1 MPSHPLLPFVVHTQE
16 ATVLRN
22 GEKHNIH
29 AEKLVLGDVIFVKFG
44 DRIPADIRVIEARGF
59 KVLADFGLAERT
71 SERPDSLTQT
81 AHL

>member
-1 MPSHPLLPFVVHTQE
+1 MPNSKYLALFFWNVTLPSRQLLPFVVYTQE

-59 KVLADFGLAERT
+59 KVLADYG
-71 SERPDSLTQT
+71 
-81 AHL
+81 